1 MRVAFLHHKADIA
14 LPGRSP
20 PPPPPR
26 PPSAHLKENQ
36 PHPCVWHP
44 CLSSCTRLLVVLMV
58 VSAALVLGDPTYWP
72 ALVGTLP

>member
-1 MRVAFLHHKADIA
+1 MSPSFTTKQISLSRVALPLPLRLGLHRRTSKK
-14 LPGRSP
+14 S
-20 PPPPPR
+20 
-26 PPSAHLKENQ
+26 Q